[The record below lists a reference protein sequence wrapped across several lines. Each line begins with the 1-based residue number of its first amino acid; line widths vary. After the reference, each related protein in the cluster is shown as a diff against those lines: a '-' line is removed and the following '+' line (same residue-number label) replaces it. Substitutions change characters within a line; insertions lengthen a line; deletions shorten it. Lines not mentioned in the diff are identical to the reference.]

1 MGVTSNEAKRH
12 WNAAHYT
19 QVKVSITTELAAKFK
34 AMCLAEGVSMAS
46 EISRFM
52 SENTSGLRSA
62 KPLASPYATRTQR
75 RKELSQLI
83 IKLGAIMDA
92 EQPYLD
98 NIPDNLKN
106 SRFYDAAVLSVSVF
120 EEALNILADAY

>member
-1 MGVTSNEAKRH
+1 MGATSNDAKRR

-19 QVKVSITTELAAKFK
+19 QVKVSIPAELAAAFK

-52 SENTSGLRSA
+52 SEKTSGRRSA
-62 KPLASPYATRTQR
+62 KPHASPFETRPKR
-75 RKELSQLI
+75 RKELSELI

-92 EQPYLD
+92 EQCYMD
-98 NIPDNLKN
+98 NIPDNLQN
-106 SRFYDAAVLSVSVF
+106 SRFYDAAEHSVSLL
-120 EEALNILADAY
+120 EEALNILGDAY